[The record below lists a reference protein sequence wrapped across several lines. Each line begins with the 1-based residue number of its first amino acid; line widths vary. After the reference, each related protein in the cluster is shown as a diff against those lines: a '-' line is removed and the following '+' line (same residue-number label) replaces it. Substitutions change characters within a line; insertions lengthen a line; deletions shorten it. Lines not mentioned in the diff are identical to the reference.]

1 MMLIEHQNTI
11 FLMFNDKI
19 FRYYQQIMNIYFFHH
34 RCCGRDKC
42 VADVTSMYIELYK
55 KQTDVYQQTFYF
67 YKWLT

>member
-19 FRYYQQIMNIYFFHH
+19 FRYYQQMMNIYFFHH

-55 KQTDVYQQTFYF
+55 KQTDVY
-67 YKWLT
+67 